1 MPAKP
6 ESKFWKQLKEGT
18 AALDVLWTRIESWAS
33 PGVPDLFGVYKGH
46 SFWLELKISKLKKV
60 KHIDLSPQQ
69 ILWQTLHCE
78 AGATV
83 WNLVKQTESGEVK
96 LFCGTRAMD
105 IGPNRTEKEPLTP
118 DWSSESK
125 VDWKSLLDKIV
136 ARERKTEDER
146 G

>member
-1 MPAKP
+1 MSAKP
-6 ESKFWKQLKEGT
+6 ESKFWKQIKDGT
-18 AALDVLWTRIESWAS
+18 ADLDVLWTRIESWAS

-83 WNLVKQTESGEVK
+83 WNLVKQTESGQVK

-105 IGPNRTEKEPLTP
+105 IGPNRKEKEPLTP

-125 VDWKSLLDKIV
+125 VDWFNLLEFMVKGKYE
-136 ARERKTEDER
+136 REED
-146 G
+146 